1 MGHASIENKT
11 PLVLEPL
18 FLADEEMRPLL
29 TLVVKATY
37 VIGRDGLT
45 LAEEQVPVN
54 VAGEYWGVPEESS
67 YRYEPECAF
76 IKPATDVVLVGHAHA
91 PARGTTEVL
100 AALQVGPVRKM
111 VRVVGERV
119 WFKSMGSISMTKPQP
134 FERMPLRYERAF
146 GGWDRTDPDPA
157 KHGFEPRNP
166 VGVGFRASLR
176 NFAEGLRLP
185 NLEDPE
191 QPLQRFGQGIAPAG
205 FGFVSPH
212 WQPRASLA
220 GTYDEAWN
228 QKRKP
233 LLPKDFDQR
242 HFNAASPGLVAPGF
256 LKGGEPVTLVG
267 VSALGRLSFALPRV
281 MPKAT
286 VELAGDDDVH
296 PALNLDTIILDMDE
310 HRAFLLWRGSVP
322 LRDGP
327 HDVRSVS
334 LEAEGI
340 PAPSTKSRESVT
352 IRGTM

>member
-37 VIGRDGLT
+37 IIGRDGLT

-76 IKPATDVVLVGHAHA
+76 IKVATDVVLVGHAHA

-100 AALQVGPVRKM
+100 AGLQVGPVRKM

-119 WFKSMGSISMTKPQP
+119 GFKSMGGISMTKPQP
-134 FERMPLRYERAF
+134 FERMPLLYERAF
-146 GGWDRTDPDPA
+146 GGWDKTDPNPA

-166 VGVGFRASLR
+166 VGVGFRVSPR
-176 NFAEGLRLP
+176 HFEEGLRLP

-191 QPLQRFGQGIAPAG
+191 QPLQGFGQVVSPAG

-212 WQPRASLA
+212 WQPRASLV

-233 LLPKDFDQR
+233 LLPKDFNRR
-242 HFNAASPGLVAPGF
+242 HLNAASSGLVAPGF
-256 LKGGEPVTLVG
+256 LRGGESITLAG
-267 VSALGRLSFALPRV
+267 VSPLGRLSFMLPHV
-281 MPKAT
+281 MLKAT
-286 VELAGDDDVH
+286 VQLAGEEEVH
-296 PALNLDTIILDMDE
+296 PGLNLDTIVLDTDE
-310 HRAFLLWRGSVP
+310 HRAFLLWRGSVS

-327 HDVRSVS
+327 HDVRSIW
-334 LEAEGI
+334 LDAEGL
-340 PAPSTKSRESVT
+340 SRT
-352 IRGTM
+352 QG